1 MNKNFINFG
10 KAVLAG
16 ALAISLAGC
25 TVALYSRYPRDKA
38 RIQELS
44 NQLEQMQKLR
54 AQEVEE
60 LKQALIQL
68 QNKLKGEIDSK
79 QVTVGMEERG
89 LVITFVDEVL
99 FDSGK
104 VVVKSGAYDVLN
116 RVATILKDK
125 VADKN
130 ISVEG
135 HTDNE
140 PIKYSGWKSN
150 WELSTA
156 RATSVLHYL
165 VDNCGITPER
175 LQATGY
181 GEYRPIASNLTRDGR
196 QKNRRVEVIILPKI
210 TKADLESL
218 ERQKRAA
225 EAGEE
230 APAEPHRHLK

>member
-1 MNKNFINFG
+1 MDKNFINIG
-10 KAVLAG
+10 KAMFIGILAV
-16 ALAISLAGC
+16 SLAGC
-25 TVALYSRYPRDKA
+25 TIALYNRYPRDKA
-38 RIQELS
+38 RITELS
-44 NQLEQMQKLR
+44 SQLTEMEKIK
-54 AQEVEE
+54 AQETEE
-60 LKQALIQL
+60 LKQALAEL

-79 QVTVGMEERG
+79 QVTVGMEDRG
-89 LVITFVDEVL
+89 LVITFVDEIL

-104 VVVKSGAYDVLN
+104 TVVKSSAYDVLN
-116 RVATILKDK
+116 RVANILKDN

-130 ISVEG
+130 IGVEG
-135 HTDNE
+135 HTDNV

-165 VDNCGITPER
+165 VDNCTIAPER

-181 GEYRPIASNLTRDGR
+181 GEYRPVASNLTSDGR
-196 QKNRRVEVIILPKI
+196 QKNRRVEIIILPKI
-210 TKADLESL
+210 TKADLENL

-230 APAEPHRHLK
+230 PPVESGKHLK